1 MNSLELGLKDELE
14 DGCGFF
20 FFILSF
26 IFDLQMFDR
35 IKRSDEASASS
46 AQGEEIKVHIF
57 CCSYLLI

>member
-1 MNSLELGLKDELE
+1 MSLRMG
-14 DGCGFF
+14 GGFL

-46 AQGEEIKVHIF
+46 AQGKKIKVHIF
-57 CCSYLLI
+57 YYVNKKLQQ

>member
-1 MNSLELGLKDELE
+1 MV
-14 DGCGFF
+14 FF

-57 CCSYLLI
+57 CCSYLLT